1 MKTVVSR
8 MKSNLLHHRWL
19 LLSKSVSLFFFLM
32 VVLSMMAQKEPVSS
46 CPQQKID
53 AVRLPDLNVPRGGHC
68 AFFANGEV
76 VLVGGHTTGFVPT
89 ATAEYLKD
97 GKWHLMKTAYEHD
110 DGFGVVLK
118 SGKVLIAGGHEKSLG
133 IGQTFP
139 VEYYDPVDH
148 SFEGFG
154 CLDKKRALAQ
164 VLEMDNGNVIIAGNW
179 YHTDGIEIFDGK
191 ASFTLVNDIDSGM
204 VKPYIFQTSAD
215 DAVVFGDQNNYGK
228 RRRNLAYRVKG
239 KPFSVPLFDEWH
251 PYMCFERKSDSE
263 SFVGDRQKGVY
274 AYLFPVKNDDGQY
287 AIAKMNSVKGQSAPD
302 FSLLPAKH
310 SIPAKSQWGKE
321 IFYSSSIMVDQNT
334 GKGYLTGFDKEG
346 RCYVLCINNVRAEK
360 DINYTLYYT
369 DPLED
374 AGCATPVLTDDG
386 NIVIA
391 GGITDSNFYPKSSAY
406 MLCLSG
412 KNAAFTRSAGYLPWI
427 VLGALLLLAAVLYK
441 VLFRKKQ
448 EEAPVEEPSDASDD
462 NETEKHLVQRICT
475 LMDTE
480 QPYLLSDLKLSDV
493 SAMLSTNSRYVSEAI
508 KNQRGCSFTQFVN
521 GYRVEY
527 AKKMLLSQ
535 PDRKMTEVIS
545 ASGFS
550 GESSFFRIFK
560 SFTGLTPGE
569 WIAQNNKGEA

>member
-1 MKTVVSR
+1 MMSNPLHNR
-8 MKSNLLHHRWL
+8 WLPLMKSM
-19 LLSKSVSLFFFLM
+19 LFFCFIM
-32 VVLSMMAQKEPVSS
+32 VVLPMMAQKATADS

-68 AFFANGEV
+68 AFFVNGEV
-76 VLVGGHTTGFVPT
+76 VLVGGHTTGFIPT

-97 GKWHLMKTAYEHD
+97 GKWHLVKTAYEHD
-110 DGFGVVLK
+110 DGFSVVLK

-139 VEYYDPVDH
+139 TEYYTPADH

-164 VLEMDNGNVIIAGNW
+164 ALEMDNGNVVIAGNW

-191 ASFTLVNDIDSGM
+191 SSFSLVNDIDSGM
-204 VKPYIFQTSAD
+204 VRPYIFQISAD

-228 RRRNLAYRVKG
+228 RRQNLAYRVKG
-239 KPFSVPLFDEWH
+239 EPFSVPLFDEWH
-251 PYMCFERKSDSE
+251 PYMCFERKSDGE
-263 SFVGDRQKGVY
+263 SFIGDRQKGVY

-287 AIAKMNSVKGQSAPD
+287 AIARMKSVKGQPTPD

-310 SIPAKSQWGKE
+310 TVPSKSQWGKE

-334 GKGYLTGFDKEG
+334 GKGYLSGKDMDG
-346 RCYVLCINNVRAEK
+346 RCYVLYINNVRAEK
-360 DINYTLYYT
+360 DITFTLYYT

-374 AGCATPVLTDDG
+374 FGYATPVLTDDG
-386 NIVIA
+386 NIVFA
-391 GGITDSNFYPKSSAY
+391 GGISDSNFNPKSSAY
-406 MLCLSG
+406 MLCLNG
-412 KNAAFTRSAGYLPWI
+412 KSAAYSRSAGYLPWI
-427 VLGALLLLAAVLYK
+427 VLGVLLLLAVVLYK
-441 VLFRKKQ
+441 TLLSKEQ
-448 EEAPVEEPSDASDD
+448 EAPADKTSDAPED
-462 NETEKHLVQRICT
+462 NETEKQLVQRIRK
-475 LMDTE
+475 LMDNE

-508 KNQRGCSFTQFVN
+508 KNQLGCSFTQFIN

-527 AKKMLLSQ
+527 AKKMLLRQ

-569 WIAQNNKGEA
+569 WIAQNV